1 MYVYFKRIR
10 LFASLI
16 VFYMYYYTYNAWKNI
31 YTEKKE
37 VFFRDFSINIPI
49 NLFCEI
55 FSHLIN
61 ALQFLKI
68 SQCRSSIYLIWELI
82 LNINVSAM
90 SDNSWISGISIS
102 IVIHT
107 ALNWQN
113 WICVIQWIDVH
124 VLIIIMRI
132 TFTYKTALKCK
143 VTWSYYINNIW
154 R

>member
-82 LNINVSAM
+82 LNINVYQQCPITLEYQEYLFHLKTIYCNPYS
-90 SDNSWISGISIS
+90 SKL
-102 IVIHT
+102 T
-107 ALNWQN
+107 KLNLCDSVN
-113 WICVIQWIDVH
+113 RCRRFDYHNVH
-124 VLIIIMRI
+124 YLH
-132 TFTYKTALKCK
+132 L
-143 VTWSYYINNIW
+143 
-154 R
+154 